1 VQIFGHLVLQN
12 FLTLSTQPKLT
23 IMKWL
28 KRILYFLLSV
38 IVLML
43 LISFFL
49 PAQKTI
55 VRSAVIKA
63 DPTKVQA
70 VLSDLKT
77 YNSWMTWN
85 QKDPNM
91 KVEYGTTSGV
101 GASYKWKSDNW
112 QVGEGALR
120 ITKSTPEE
128 VGMELLMD
136 GESPAPATWALSPK
150 DGGTN
155 IVWKMDMQMGGNP
168 IKKWFGLM
176 MEGVMGGEF
185 DKSLAQMKDFIE
197 SGKYQ
202 PPVEVNVSKPDSLK
216 QTKDSMMLKK

>member
-1 VQIFGHLVLQN
+1 
-12 FLTLSTQPKLT
+12 
-23 IMKWL
+23 MKWL
-28 KRILYFLLSV
+28 KRILYFFVSI

-49 PAQKTI
+49 PSQKMVERT
-55 VRSAVIKA
+55 ANIKA

-91 KVEYGTTSGV
+91 KVEYGTNSSGV
-101 GASYKWKSDNW
+101 GATYNWKSENW
-112 QVGEGALR
+112 QVGEGGLR
-120 ITKSTPEE
+120 ITKSTPQE
-128 VGMELLMD
+128 VGMELMMD
-136 GESPAPATWALSPK
+136 GEAPAPATWTLSPK
-150 DGGTN
+150 EGGTEIIWRMN
-155 IVWKMDMQMGGNP
+155 MEMGANP

-176 MEGVMGGEF
+176 MEGVMGSEF
-185 DKSLAQMKDFIE
+185 EKSLAQMKDFIE

-202 PPVEVNVSKPDSLK
+202 PAAVTNVMVTDSLK
-216 QTKDSMMLKK
+216 QTKDTTKMKK